1 VGRIRVL
8 DPTALAEDETS
19 AQTFDLG
26 RSLEGVTVGLRLDR
40 SWRSYFVV
48 LDTWEPLPGI
58 AGDVE
63 RQTEQIFGWLKKVL
77 DAVGAD
83 FSHVV
88 KANTYLRRIEDLPRV
103 ARVRRKYLPDAGFV
117 GTALA
122 VSGVIGDA
130 DLEMEF
136 ELINPRW
143 RPV

>member
-1 VGRIRVL
+1 MKAPAKRVL
-8 DPTALAEDETS
+8 RPDEKGRGFARAVEVGPFILVAGMTG
-19 AQTFDLG
+19 QWDL
-26 RSLEGVTVGLRLDR
+26 E
-40 SWRSYFVV
+40 
-48 LDTWEPLPGI
+48 TWEPLPGI
-58 AGDVE
+58 AGDIE

-77 DAVGAD
+77 DDVGAG
-83 FSHVV
+83 FEHVV

-143 RPV
+143 TA

>member
-1 VGRIRVL
+1 M
-8 DPTALAEDETS
+8 
-19 AQTFDLG
+19 
-26 RSLEGVTVGLRLDR
+26 
-40 SWRSYFVV
+40 
-48 LDTWEPLPGI
+48 
-58 AGDVE
+58 
-63 RQTEQIFGWLKKVL
+63 
-77 DAVGAD
+77 
-83 FSHVV
+83 HVV